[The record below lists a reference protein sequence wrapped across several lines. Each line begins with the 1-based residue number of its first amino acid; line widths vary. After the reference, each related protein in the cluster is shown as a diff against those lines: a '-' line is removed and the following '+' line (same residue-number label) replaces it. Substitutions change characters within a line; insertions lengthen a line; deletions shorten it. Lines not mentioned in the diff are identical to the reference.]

1 MELVLVYNQDKFD
14 LRKELSIWE
23 VLVELVLVYNQD
35 KFDLRKELSIW
46 KVVELV
52 VWVHCNQAKPYLR

>member
-1 MELVLVYNQDKFD
+1 MELVYNQDKFD

-23 VLVELVLVYNQD
+23 VVELVLVYNQD